1 MNNNSFQVKTVS
13 RQKGRP
19 PLDKNAY
26 ISREGKYKEFPDL
39 LAKGSFNIPQTF
51 GDAKTLWKAAEKY
64 ERKNGHLYTDIQANL
79 PFDMTASQYGNIVKD
94 FVRST
99 FSEKTAVVYAIHNKK
114 QLDGKQ
120 HPHLHLMFSNRQFPE
135 GFGFTQKDMFKRD
148 IAPKYEYSKL
158 KYLYFMKDNWAE
170 SCNKALIKAGR
181 LPDMESRS
189 YKELRQRA
197 MYEKD
202 DVGAS
207 LYHKLNFYRKGHND
221 QYFKEWDK
229 ERRRISN
236 KKNENKGEV
245 DMATLSEIQ
254 KNSMVDERT
263 IKRTEYRDKL
273 AEHKQKLLNDR
284 KQRKERNLA
293 KNPKNEVELFLQR
306 VKECNRLYKKSFDFE
321 DISRTKIDG
330 MYSDMLNED
339 TKNYKIN
346 LPHFIADGELVL
358 NKDVINTRNVKQLS
372 GKVKELSKLKEGIEQ
387 KNDISQF
394 VENIGSDGIRYN
406 MSNGIIREELEK
418 RAKKKSIGEN
428 ITKEIVLNIVEYQK
442 RTAKVDNNE
451 DDVLTK
457 KKQDKAVSEIKAEIF
472 NRNLANAYLLYKIED
487 LDEKILNTDFKM
499 NNSEINLNEY
509 MTSLRANR
517 PLDIAS
523 KVNERLDK
531 IQGTIDKGF
540 DEFAENRVK
549 GVTTFFR
556 YKNDTQ
562 YTKDDLED
570 IKKELEAKKK
580 SYEDDYL
587 KQINEMNRKQN
598 AKNNV
603 KPKKKNWLFFKS
615 SDTDS
620 VEIEKPVKK
629 ELSETDRIALKGVTE
644 ILTNPASD
652 LNKKIQDRKQ
662 KAWQDF
668 KKLEKTLSEA
678 QKYQELALELCEF
691 EVGYKERQDKDSF
704 FSVKSADM
712 SSEIDKF
719 RSGTSKNNEKVKE
732 FSKDLQL

>member
-1 MNNNSFQVKTVS
+1 
-13 RQKGRP
+13 
-19 PLDKNAY
+19 
-26 ISREGKYKEFPDL
+26 
-39 LAKGSFNIPQTF
+39 
-51 GDAKTLWKAAEKY
+51 
-64 ERKNGHLYTDIQANL
+64 
-79 PFDMTASQYGNIVKD
+79 
-94 FVRST
+94 
-99 FSEKTAVVYAIHNKK
+99 
-114 QLDGKQ
+114 
-120 HPHLHLMFSNRQFPE
+120 
-135 GFGFTQKDMFKRD
+135 
-148 IAPKYEYSKL
+148 
-158 KYLYFMKDNWAE
+158 
-170 SCNKALIKAGR
+170 
-181 LPDMESRS
+181 
-189 YKELRQRA
+189 
-197 MYEKD
+197 
-202 DVGAS
+202 
-207 LYHKLNFYRKGHND
+207 
-221 QYFKEWDK
+221 
-229 ERRRISN
+229 
-236 KKNENKGEV
+236 
-245 DMATLSEIQ
+245 
-254 KNSMVDERT
+254 
-263 IKRTEYRDKL
+263 
-273 AEHKQKLLNDR
+273 
-284 KQRKERNLA
+284 
-293 KNPKNEVELFLQR
+293 
-306 VKECNRLYKKSFDFE
+306 
-321 DISRTKIDG
+321 

-372 GKVKELSKLKEGIEQ
+372 GKVKELSKLKDGIEQ

-457 KKQDKAVSEIKAEIF
+457 KKQDKAVSEIKAEIA

-487 LDEKILNTDFKM
+487 LDEKILNTDFKI

-517 PLDIAS
+517 PIDIAS

-540 DEFAENRVK
+540 DEFAENRIK

-570 IKKELEAKKK
+570 IKKEIEAKKK

-587 KQINEMNRKQN
+587 KQINEMTRKQN
-598 AKNNV
+598 AKNNA
-603 KPKKKNWLFFKS
+603 KPKKKGWLFFKG
-615 SDTDS
+615 SDNDS
-620 VEIEKPVKK
+620 VEIEKPIKK
-629 ELSETDRIALKGVTE
+629 ELSETDRITLKGVTE

-652 LNKKIQDRKQ
+652 LNKKIQERKQ

-704 FSVKSADM
+704 FSIKSADM
-712 SSEIDKF
+712 SKEIDKF
-719 RSGTSKNNEKVKE
+719 RNGTSKNNEKVKE

>member
-1 MNNNSFQVKTVS
+1 
-13 RQKGRP
+13 
-19 PLDKNAY
+19 
-26 ISREGKYKEFPDL
+26 
-39 LAKGSFNIPQTF
+39 
-51 GDAKTLWKAAEKY
+51 
-64 ERKNGHLYTDIQANL
+64 
-79 PFDMTASQYGNIVKD
+79 
-94 FVRST
+94 
-99 FSEKTAVVYAIHNKK
+99 
-114 QLDGKQ
+114 
-120 HPHLHLMFSNRQFPE
+120 
-135 GFGFTQKDMFKRD
+135 
-148 IAPKYEYSKL
+148 
-158 KYLYFMKDNWAE
+158 
-170 SCNKALIKAGR
+170 
-181 LPDMESRS
+181 
-189 YKELRQRA
+189 

-236 KKNENKGEV
+236 KKNENKGEL

-284 KQRKERNLA
+284 KRRKEQNLA

-457 KKQDKAVSEIKAEIF
+457 KKQDKAVSEIKTEIE

-517 PLDIAS
+517 PIDIAS

-598 AKNNV
+598 AKNNA
-603 KPKKKNWLFFKS
+603 KPKKKNWLFFKG

-704 FSVKSADM
+704 FSIKSADM

-732 FSKDLQL
+732 FSKDLQF